1 MNDGSAR
8 PKYRASERLASERLV
23 LVIGIIL
30 LAIITSGCQ
39 SDDEVTPVIT
49 EMPTTVRATIT
60 PIVLP
65 SATSQPTASNT
76 AVPVEPT
83 AAQPTVTSPVPSRT
97 PLPTA
102 TPTPIPPPEPT
113 FHIIEPGDTLLGIAE
128 TYEIDVEALALANGY
143 FDSSE
148 MSLIA
153 GQEVQIPLCEI
164 HEVVSGNTLAGIALS
179 CGVALDDLISTN
191 ISELALLG
199 SLDAIP
205 LTFLLLIP
213 QESDIP
219 EDLDC
224 SLLPEREQVIEY
236 SPGPGEGIFCLSQ
249 KYDIS
254 TTTLLRA
261 NLDRLTSG
269 ESYGAVPLLILPY
282 NGALYGVT
290 DEDITNNVALTDL
303 AAWYAVEP
311 DAITD
316 WNGNLISDPL
326 MDGQQLLIAGADLLV
341 GPFRFQLPE

>member
-1 MNDGSAR
+1 MNNGSAR
-8 PKYRASERLASERLV
+8 PKHMASERLASERIILI
-23 LVIGIIL
+23 IGIFL

-39 SDDEVTPVIT
+39 GDDEVIPVIT
-49 EMPTTVRATIT
+49 EMPTAVRATIT

-83 AAQPTVTSPVPSRT
+83 AGQPTVTSPVPSRT

-113 FHIIEPGDTLLGIAE
+113 FHIIESGDTLLGIAE
-128 TYEIDVEALALANGY
+128 TYDIDVEALALANGY
-143 FDSSE
+143 FSSSE

-179 CGVALDDLISTN
+179 CGVALDDLISIN
-191 ISELALLG
+191 ISELAQLG

-219 EDLDC
+219 EDLDLDIGFF
-224 SLLPEREQVIEY
+224 SFKRNYTVDENKVIVKEVTRY
-236 SPGPGEGIFCLSQ
+236 RRKEISVE
-249 KYDIS
+249 KYDKVK
-254 TTTLLRA
+254 
-261 NLDRLTSG
+261 DF
-269 ESYGAVPLLILPY
+269 YDKLPQK
-282 NGALYGVT
+282 
-290 DEDITNNVALTDL
+290 TNQRIMAKKIEN
-303 AAWYAVEP
+303 E
-311 DAITD
+311 
-316 WNGNLISDPL
+316 
-326 MDGQQLLIAGADLLV
+326 
-341 GPFRFQLPE
+341 